1 MKPRHGAVST
11 TLLTVAG
18 VLGLGA
24 AVASLTTGV
33 TPCSLMS
40 SCDTGKA
47 TAATAVTVADAEAL
61 SSCNTGEAV
70 AMTVAASS
78 DGATACESEAVATN
92 VASSDCG
99 EKTACDEGAKAT
111 TVANASDCGEKAACE
126 GEAVAMTV
134 AAGDC
139 GSESA
144 CEGDAKAMT
153 VATGDCGEK
162 AGACGE
168 GNTAAVAA
176 SSSDCGSKA
185 GCESDATPAV
195 AMTVAADA
203 EACGG
208 ECAEGDA
215 KALPVA
221 AHAFNAECPYSGNP
235 VKANVV
241 SAHYGMDV
249 HFCCAGCK
257 SRFDKAEV
265 ETRTELVRGVVEP
278 INDTCCGK
286 PVDASTTA
294 VVQGFPVAF
303 CKPACGEMVRSA
315 DDQKQINFVASKINY
330 VNAECCGKPTAD
342 AKLVGFHKGKAVAF
356 NGAGCA
362 EKFNAMSDREKT
374 AYVKKVS
381 AGQSEPCGDAT
392 CADQGCKA

>member
-40 SCDTGKA
+40 CCDAGK
-47 TAATAVTVADAEAL
+47 ATAVTVADAEAL
-61 SSCNTGEAV
+61 SGCSSDETTAT
-70 AMTVAASS
+70 TVAEAS
-78 DGATACESEAVATN
+78 DCAAACDSEAVATT
-92 VASSDCG
+92 VATSDCA
-99 EKTACDEGAKAT
+99 EKTTCDDGAEAT

-139 GSESA
+139 G
-144 CEGDAKAMT
+144 
-153 VATGDCGEK
+153 EK
-162 AGACGE
+162 TGACGE
-168 GNTAAVAA
+168 GDTVAVAA
-176 SSSDCGSKA
+176 ASSDCGSEA

-265 ETRTELVRGVVEP
+265 ETRAELVRGVVEP

-342 AKLVGFHKGKAVAF
+342 AKLVGFHKGQAVAF
-356 NGAGCA
+356 NGSGCA

-381 AGQSEPCGDAT
+381 AGQSEPCGDT
-392 CADQGCKA
+392 SCADQGCKA